1 MGLQLSAHTSN
12 PLPPPQIRSIPRIV
26 EAIALTPSQ
35 IGAKFDP
42 YSTFR
47 HSTQSLPVSNGKSV
61 TEAELSKLKKKQRD
75 IMGDVVEGRIVNIQV
90 TTEERLKEVRGSE
103 ERSDSKSNIRQPMTA
118 YQKHSARICHL
129 LALLTTLPTLA
140 SLASF
145 HSSLLSSQ
153 NIGSSMDGGRSM
165 DVDDNN
171 SSSLSPP
178 LMPSTPNP
186 PTPTPMSFT
195 PGSTKTNNRTQG
207 NDTTNITHSPPP
219 LLTDVL
225 ETLIYIHGESMSSK
239 TKSLCPPF
247 AVTWHGKRNR
257 HAVWALQDVPEP
269 ELPEDL
275 NVNFGEGLVGEGV
288 EGIHNLAS
296 TLGHVPFVP
305 NSGNDGSIVDHA
317 IFAATL
323 TRSQPLRSTGGQM
336 PGSHSE
342 ALASALGVEEG
353 GGLNNTVLSSS
364 SNLSNAG
371 APQGDQQMVGMQFT
385 HPGSTHSSNQ
395 GETQNDYVNAA
406 GTIGRREGWGEV
418 RQREG

>member
-1 MGLQLSAHTSN
+1 MFEGAPHPSFHAHASEPYPEFQPQ
-12 PLPPPQIRSIPRIV
+12 PLPS
-26 EAIALTPSQ
+26 LFTL
-35 IGAKFDP
+35 
-42 YSTFR
+42 R
-47 HSTQSLPVSNGKSV
+47 HPLDELKPVAAYV
-61 TEAELSKLKKKQRD
+61 LVDE
-75 IMGDVVEGRIVNIQV
+75 EGG
-90 TTEERLKEVRGSE
+90 EREVRGSE

-145 HSSLLSSQ
+145 NSSLLSSQ